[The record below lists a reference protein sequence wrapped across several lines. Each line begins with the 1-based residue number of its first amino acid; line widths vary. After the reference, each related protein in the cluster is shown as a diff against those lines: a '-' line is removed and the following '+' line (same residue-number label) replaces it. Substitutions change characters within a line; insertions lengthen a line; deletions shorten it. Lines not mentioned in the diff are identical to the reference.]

1 MEVQP
6 NAIYGGFARRCV
18 AHTTDDNDE
27 ENTYMVTDENGCST
41 DPTIFGE

>member
-1 MEVQP
+1 MQP

-41 DPTIFGE
+41 DPTIFGK